1 MGKRKQVLNKS
12 RILLWALSAISLCA
26 GTQAFAQPSERQ
38 PAATPS
44 ASANSPVN
52 LSVVVVKGSL
62 PGPGLWKVARENHV
76 MWVLGISAPLPAQ
89 MTWKAQ
95 EVEKLL
101 SSSQEV
107 LHPPGV
113 VTGARLGFFG
123 KLFLLPALIGIRN
136 NPDGEKLVDVL
147 PAPVYQRW
155 EMAKTKYGLG
165 GGRIERLRP
174 MFAGK
179 ALYASAIKQAGL
191 SEDGGAEAIVDAM
204 ANRYKIKETDT
215 QYVVTIEDPHKAA
228 KIFKTSSMDD
238 IGCLSH
244 VLDMLDNDLMQTKT
258 RANAWATGDIRKLQA
273 LAGTEARDSC
283 LSAVSGASFAQKLG
297 MVDLQQR
304 IDSAWMTAAK
314 KAIAENKQTFALL
327 PMEQV
332 LSGTGYLARLK
343 AAGYTVVSPYGDSD
357 DNTVELQRH

>member
-1 MGKRKQVLNKS
+1 MGETKRVWNTS
-12 RILLWALSAISLCA
+12 RMLLWLVMAMVLCA
-26 GTQAFAQPSERQ
+26 GPQAFAQPGMPQLAS
-38 PAATPS
+38 TPS
-44 ASANSPVN
+44 PSANSPVN

-62 PGPGLWKVARENHV
+62 PGPGLWKVSKGDHV

-89 MTWKAQ
+89 MTWKSQ

-101 SSSQEV
+101 SGSQEV
-107 LHPPGV
+107 LLPPGV

-123 KLFLLPALIGIRN
+123 QLFLLPSLIGIRN

-147 PAPVYQRW
+147 PAPVYRRW
-155 EMAKTKYGLG
+155 EIARAKYGLD

-179 ALYASAIKQAGL
+179 ALYASAIRQAGL
-191 SEDGGAEAIVDAM
+191 SEDGGAEATVAGI
-204 ANRYKIKETDT
+204 ANRFKIKEAST
-215 QYVVTIEDPHKAA
+215 QYVLIIEDPHKAA
-228 KIFKTSSMDD
+228 KVFKTSSIDD

-244 VLDMLDNDLMQTKT
+244 VLDMLDSDLMQTKT
-258 RANAWATGDIRKLQA
+258 RANAWATGDLRKLRA
-273 LAGTEARDSC
+273 MAGTEARDSC

-304 IDSAWMTAAK
+304 IDDAWMSAAK
-314 KAIAENKQTFALL
+314 KAIGENKQTFALL

-343 AAGYTVVSPYGDSD
+343 ASGYTVLSPYGESD
-357 DNTVELQRH
+357 DSTVELQSH